1 MMGDKIK
8 KSAIIL
14 AGGKGSRMGSSIPKQ
29 YLDLDGRRVLSYS
42 VEAFAKVGMDRIV
55 LVCGN
60 GLYEGQT
67 ERKICQEILDT
78 YAKANGAETYLA
90 DGGEE
95 RYNSVYNGLT
105 CLKELNLAG
114 SEAGSNS
121 SQEIVFIHDGA
132 RACVTEKIIE
142 SCFEDAIKYKA
153 CVAAVPVKDT
163 IKVGNKDGFSLHTP
177 DRSTLWQIQTPQTFD
192 FDTILTAYQSM
203 IDDADRGPITD
214 DAMVLEKY
222 TDIKVKLT
230 MADYCN
236 IKITTPED
244 MSIVRL
250 FVQKK

>member
-1 MMGDKIK
+1 M
-8 KSAIIL
+8 
-14 AGGKGSRMGSSIPKQ
+14 
-29 YLDLDGRRVLSYS
+29 
-42 VEAFAKVGMDRIV
+42 
-55 LVCGN
+55 
-60 GLYEGQT
+60 
-67 ERKICQEILDT
+67 
-78 YAKANGAETYLA
+78 
-90 DGGEE
+90 
-95 RYNSVYNGLT
+95 
-105 CLKELNLAG
+105 
-114 SEAGSNS
+114 
-121 SQEIVFIHDGA
+121 
-132 RACVTEKIIE
+132 
-142 SCFEDAIKYKA
+142 
-153 CVAAVPVKDT
+153 
-163 IKVGNKDGFSLHTP
+163 HTP